1 LLGFAATVS
10 SLKNMDGRGTEMLA
24 ATPGGANRGLEEE
37 EANPAIAFEVISRVA
52 STLEAQASP
61 ALAADD
67 ADAAT
72 ASDAARRERGLRILL
87 AEDSPDSRILM
98 KSYLKR
104 LPYQIVIAENG
115 KLAVEKFRRGN
126 YDLVLI
132 DMQMPVMDG
141 YEAVQRIREF
151 ERRSRRLSPTP
162 IIAMTASM
170 LDRDVHRAFDAGC
183 SAFIPKPVRKAALF
197 EAISETLAAAAATP
211 AAAQDAHVRIPQL

>member
-37 EANPAIAFEVISRVA
+37 EANPAIAFGVISPVA

-72 ASDAARRERGLRILL
+72 ASDAAKRERGLRILL

-151 ERRSRRLSPTP
+151 ETRSRRLSPTP

-183 SAFIPKPVRKAALF
+183 SAFIPKPVRKAALL
-197 EAISETLAAAAATP
+197 EAISETLAAAATP